1 MSIATWNVHTLYR
14 AGRMN
19 ELMKEVDKYIIDMCV
34 IIKLYIG
41 LQVKKKYPLFL
52 PDDNE
57 T

>member
-1 MSIATWNVHTLYR
+1 
-14 AGRMN
+14 MN

-52 PDDNE
+52 SDDNE